1 MRRRRCTFFG
11 TLSYH
16 RRCSERWQLGTSR
29 LRGRAPEMSQE
40 RLVLH
45 ETPLFSSLLVHSER
59 CLHRFHIPGHKGGR
73 GVDPVFRSFIG
84 ENALKIDLINLEP
97 LDDLHRPR
105 GVIRKAQELAAA
117 AFGADYSFF
126 SVQGTSTAIMAMIMA
141 VCREG
146 EKILLPRNVHKSVM
160 SALLLTGAIPVFL
173 TPEIDED
180 LGVAHCLTLDI
191 VRRALDAHP
200 DARALLV
207 VHPTYYGMCGDL
219 SGIVELAH
227 ARGIPVLV
235 DEAHG
240 GHFYFHDRLP
250 LAAMQAGADAAAV
263 SMHKLCGSLTQ
274 TSILNIQGSRVSPER
289 VQVMLSVLTT
299 TSTSYLL
306 LSSLDA
312 ARRNMVI
319 DGERLLSRAMQL
331 ADGVRAA
338 VRELPYIR
346 CVGSEVMQRYSSVV
360 DMDPTKLCFSVRRLG
375 VTGRAVERTLRE
387 RFGIEV
393 EMSDLFNVL
402 CLLTVGD
409 EAEDAEA
416 LVSAL
421 TAIAEEAGD
430 LGAGG
435 LVRAGEIAP
444 IYEHELVLPPRTA
457 FWGDVERVP
466 LEQAV
471 HRVAAE
477 FVMVYPP
484 GIPLLV
490 PGERIT
496 PTDVGYIR
504 QHQAW
509 GYPIQGPEDETIATI
524 RVVR

>member
-1 MRRRRCTFFG
+1 
-11 TLSYH
+11 
-16 RRCSERWQLGTSR
+16 
-29 LRGRAPEMSQE
+29 MSQE
-40 RLVLH
+40 RLLLH
-45 ETPLFSSLLVHSER
+45 ETPLFSSLLAHSER

-73 GVDPVFRSFIG
+73 GVDPVFRSFLG
-84 ENALKIDLINLEP
+84 ENAFKIDLINLEP

-126 SVQGTSTAIMAMIMA
+126 SVQGTSTAIMAMMMA

-160 SALLLTGAIPVFL
+160 SALLLTGATPVFL
-173 TPEIDED
+173 MPEIDED
-180 LGVAHCLTLDI
+180 LGVAHCLTLDV
-191 VRRALDAHP
+191 VRRALDEHP
-200 DARALLV
+200 DARALFV
-207 VHPTYYGMCGDL
+207 VHPTYYGMCSDL
-219 SGIVELAH
+219 PGMVELAH

-250 LAAMQAGADAAAV
+250 ITAMQAGADASAV

-274 TSILNIQGSRVSPER
+274 TSVLNVQGNLISPER
-289 VQVMLSVLTT
+289 VQTMLSVLTT

-312 ARRNMVI
+312 ARRNMVV
-319 DGERLLSRAMQL
+319 DGERLLSKAIAL

-338 VRELPYIR
+338 VRELSRIR
-346 CVGSEVMQRYSSVV
+346 CVGSEVKKQYASVV

-375 VTGRAVERTLRE
+375 VTGREVERTLRE

-393 EMSDLFNVL
+393 EMSDLFNIL
-402 CLLTVGD
+402 CLMTVGD
-409 EAEDAEA
+409 GEEDAEA
-416 LVSAL
+416 LVAAL
-421 TAIAEEAGD
+421 TAIVEETGD
-430 LGAGG
+430 FGADR
-435 LVRAGEIAP
+435 LVGANEMAP
-444 IYEHELVLPPRTA
+444 VYEHELVLPPRAA

-496 PTDVGYIR
+496 PTDVDYIR
-504 QHQAW
+504 RHQAW
-509 GYPIQGPEDETIATI
+509 GYPIQGPEDEKIAYV